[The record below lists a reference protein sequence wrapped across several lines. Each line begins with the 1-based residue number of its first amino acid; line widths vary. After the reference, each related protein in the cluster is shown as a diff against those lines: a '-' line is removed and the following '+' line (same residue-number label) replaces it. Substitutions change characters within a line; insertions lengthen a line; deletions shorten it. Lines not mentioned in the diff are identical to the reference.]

1 MNIPRPLAGRPAIV
15 TGAGRGIGLA
25 IATELAA
32 LGASVALL
40 GRNEDHL
47 REAASRL
54 TDAVD
59 GTHTPAHGQHA
70 IALTCD
76 VTNDDSVAAAFAEAH
91 RRLGDIA
98 ILVNNAGVAPAAAI
112 MEMTLEQWEQA
123 FAVNVT
129 GAWRCLRQV
138 VPGMISRGE
147 GRIIQ
152 VASTAGLKGYS
163 GVAAYVSS
171 KHALIGLTR
180 AMALELGPSGITV
193 NAVCPGYTETDMARE
208 AIDNLV
214 RVRGLSPE
222 EARAKLARHNPS
234 GRLVAPQEVASVVGW
249 LCLPESGS
257 ITGQAIAVAGGEI

>member
-1 MNIPRPLAGRPAIV
+1 MTTPRLLAGRPALV
-15 TGAGRGIGLA
+15 TGASRGIGLA
-25 IATELAA
+25 IATELAS

-40 GRNEDHL
+40 GRDEDKL
-47 REAASRL
+47 REAAARL
-54 TDAVD
+54 TDAFD

-76 VTNDDSVAAAFAEAH
+76 VTSEPSVAAAFAEAH

-98 ILVNNAGVAPAAAI
+98 ILVNNAGVAPAVSI
-112 MEMTLEQWEQA
+112 TEMTLEQWDLA
-123 FAVNVT
+123 FNVNVT
-129 GAWRCLRQV
+129 GAWRCIRQV
-138 VPGMISRGE
+138 VPGMTTRGE

-152 VASTAGLKGYS
+152 VASTAGLKGYA
-163 GVAAYVSS
+163 GVSAYVSS

-180 AMALELGPSGITV
+180 ALALELGPSGITV
-193 NAVCPGYTETDMARE
+193 NAVCPGYTETDMAKE

-214 RVRGLSPE
+214 SVRGLSPE